1 MARNYWDIVDHVI
14 YEADIV
20 LEILD
25 ARFPE
30 LTRNQEVE
38 DKVARQSKQL
48 IFVMN
53 KCDLVSQ
60 QYCED
65 WKRKL
70 KSAVFISSKLHQGTK
85 MLRDEILKY
94 AKSEKVV
101 VGVVGYPNVGKS
113 SVINVMKGRASAK
126 TSSMSGLT
134 RALQKIKI
142 TNRIMMLDTPG
153 VLPYHEKDR
162 AKHTLIGAISP
173 EHIKDAEG
181 VAMELIDLLQGKI
194 EAHYGVN
201 GDDSYDV
208 LCNIAKKMNRMRKGN
223 EPDTET
229 TARMLLKSW
238 QEGTIRV

>member
-1 MARNYWDIVDHVI
+1 MTRNYWEIVDYVI
-14 YEADIV
+14 HEADVV

-38 DKVARQSKQL
+38 DKVARQNKQL

-60 QYCED
+60 EYCRD

-70 KSAVFISSKLHQGTK
+70 KNAVFVSSKLHQGTK
-85 MLRDEILKY
+85 VLRDEILKH
-94 AKSEKVV
+94 ANNEKIV

-113 SVINVMKGRASAK
+113 SVINVLKGRASAK

-162 AKHTLIGAISP
+162 TKHTLIGAISP

-181 VAMELIDLLQGKI
+181 IAMELIDVLQGRI
-194 EAHYGVN
+194 QQHYAVS

-229 TARMLLKSW
+229 TARMLLKLW
-238 QEGTIRV
+238 QEGKIRV